1 MSLKDLLTGGL
12 FDKAAEAFKARAES
26 RNIERTLEAKIAEQ
40 TLNNEAQIELNRQ
53 EWELLHKWSEEGTWR
68 DEYITVSVVAIW
80 NCVVIGAI
88 AAAFGYPQVL
98 EGIKSAVL
106 TLNEIGVNVGLIMEV
121 TIFAG
126 LGIYAWN
133 KWK

>member
-1 MSLKDLLTGGL
+1 MSLKEMLTGGL
-12 FDKAAEAFKARAES
+12 FSAAADAFKARTES

-40 TLNNEAQIELNRQ
+40 TLNNDAQVELNRQ
-53 EWELLHKWSEEGTWR
+53 EWELLHKWSEESTWR

-80 NCVVIGAI
+80 NAVVIGAI
-88 AAAFGYPQVL
+88 AAAFGYPQIL
-98 EGIKSAVL
+98 EGIKSAVI

-126 LGIYAWN
+126 LGIYAW
-133 KWK
+133 KKAK